1 METVLYLFEDFE
13 LRQEDF
19 CRSRSGQRIALE
31 PKSLR
36 VLLLLVSRA
45 GHLVDKQCLLDT
57 VWAGTFVEEN
67 TLARTVAVL
76 RRELGDDSRKP
87 RLIETV
93 PTRGYRFVAPV
104 QIRRVSISPGTSSEG
119 IDERGLPSR
128 QLSDGSAFSPKGGAG
143 GGTAAAKPVKP
154 AALASWWPANATPGK
169 IGTAVVLV
177 LFVSVIAG
185 MWWHFRPRHRSVA
198 DPEASIALLPI
209 MNETGDPHA
218 DYLADGI
225 TESVIRQLSGIP
237 GLRVIGGASVF
248 RYKHDQQ
255 DPRSLGRAFGVRD
268 IMQGHLRRLE
278 GRRLILTVEISQ
290 VDDGSVLLKS

>member
-19 CRSRSGQRIALE
+19 CLSRAGQRIPLE

-104 QIRRVSISPGTSSEG
+104 QIRQVSTSPGMSSEG
-119 IDERGLPSR
+119 IAE
-128 QLSDGSAFSPKGGAG
+128 Q
-143 GGTAAAKPVKP
+143 
-154 AALASWWPANATPGK
+154 
-169 IGTAVVLV
+169 
-177 LFVSVIAG
+177 
-185 MWWHFRPRHRSVA
+185 
-198 DPEASIALLPI
+198 
-209 MNETGDPHA
+209 
-218 DYLADGI
+218 
-225 TESVIRQLSGIP
+225 
-237 GLRVIGGASVF
+237 
-248 RYKHDQQ
+248 
-255 DPRSLGRAFGVRD
+255 
-268 IMQGHLRRLE
+268 
-278 GRRLILTVEISQ
+278 
-290 VDDGSVLLKS
+290 